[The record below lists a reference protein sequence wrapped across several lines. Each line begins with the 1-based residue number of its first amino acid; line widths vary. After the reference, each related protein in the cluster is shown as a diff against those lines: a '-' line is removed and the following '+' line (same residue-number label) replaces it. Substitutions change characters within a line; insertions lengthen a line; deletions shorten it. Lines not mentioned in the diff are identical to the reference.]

1 MGGAVRLAAVLGLLA
16 AWAAPGVA
24 VPAAAA
30 DAQSVTV
37 VIKDHRFEPAEIKVA
52 AGKPTVLTIRNQDQ
66 TPEEFD
72 SSALKVE
79 KVVAGGAEVTVRL
92 RPLEA
97 GRYEFVGEYH
107 EDTAKGA
114 VIAE

>member
-1 MGGAVRLAAVLGLLA
+1 MMVGGADRLAAVLGLLA
-16 AWAAPGVA
+16 ALA
-24 VPAAAA
+24 VPGLAAAE

-52 AGKPTVLTIRNQDQ
+52 AGKPTVLLIRNQDP

-79 KVVAGGAEVTVRL
+79 KVVAGGAEVKVRL

>member
-1 MGGAVRLAAVLGLLA
+1 MAAVLGLLT
-16 AWAAPGVA
+16 A
-24 VPAAAA
+24 VGAGHVMAD
-30 DAQSVTV
+30 DAQSVT
-37 VIKDHRFEPAEIKVA
+37 ITLKDHRFEPAEIKVA
-52 AGKPTVLTIRNQDQ
+52 AGKPTVLVIRNEDQ
-66 TPEEFD
+66 TPEEFE

-79 KVVAGGAEVTVRL
+79 KVVAGGQEITVRL
-92 RPLEA
+92 RPLAA